1 MRPVAAF
8 FAVSLLMIAAC
19 GGGQGPTAT
28 PAGVSTNA
36 PTHTVPTAPPGGS
49 DAAALCVLTP
59 EDWQQ
64 FNYVTGATPDVISDE
79 PGTAICQYASA
90 LFLEMYTHD
99 NETDADATYQTMLEN
114 IPVDDPQELTLPRAD
129 VVTFDPD
136 IGDNH
141 AGIVVRAGRLDFLI
155 TGLARDSVQA
165 ELMTLAGLVLART
178 AALQ

>member
-1 MRPVAAF
+1 
-8 FAVSLLMIAAC
+8 MIAAC
-19 GGGQGPTAT
+19 GGAGAPTIAPSPTTPPAASVT
-28 PAGVSTNA
+28 PA
-36 PTHTVPTAPPGGS
+36 PTAPDGS

-64 FNYVTGATPDVISDE
+64 FNYVTGATPNVISDE

-99 NETDADATYQTMLEN
+99 NETDAEATYQTMLEN
-114 IPVDDPQELTLPRAD
+114 IPVDEPQELTLPGAD

-136 IGDNH
+136 IGENH
-141 AGIVVRAGRLDFLI
+141 AGIVVRAGNLDFLI

>member
-1 MRPVAAF
+1 MRPVAV
-8 FAVSLLMIAAC
+8 FAVSLLMAAC
-19 GGGQGPTAT
+19 GGGGAPTNAPSPTTPPSASATPAPTAT
-28 PAGVSTNA
+28 
-36 PTHTVPTAPPGGS
+36 GGS

-79 PGTAICQYASA
+79 PGSAICQYASA

-99 NETDADATYQTMLEN
+99 NETDAEATFETMLEN
-114 IPVDDPQELTLPRAD
+114 IPVDEPQELTLPGAD
-129 VVTFDPD
+129 AVTFDPD

-155 TGLARDSVQA
+155 TGLARETVQA
-165 ELMTLAGLVLART
+165 ELMTLAGVVLTRT

>member
-1 MRPVAAF
+1 MRPVAV

-19 GGGQGPTAT
+19 GGGGAPTAAPSATTPPAASATPGPTAT
-28 PAGVSTNA
+28 
-36 PTHTVPTAPPGGS
+36 GGS

-99 NETDADATYQTMLEN
+99 NETDAEATYQTMLEN
-114 IPVDDPQELTLPRAD
+114 IPVDEPHELTLPGAD
-129 VVTFDPD
+129 AVTFDPD

-141 AGIVVRAGRLDFLI
+141 AGIVVRAGR
-155 TGLARDSVQA
+155 
-165 ELMTLAGLVLART
+165 
-178 AALQ
+178 

>member
-1 MRPVAAF
+1 MRPL
-8 FAVSLLMIAAC
+8 AVFVGSLLMIAAC
-19 GGGQGPTAT
+19 GGGGAPTAAPSPSAPPAAST
-28 PAGVSTNA
+28 PPA
-36 PTHTVPTAPPGGS
+36 PTTPGGS
-49 DAAALCVLTP
+49 DAAGLCVLTAA
-59 EDWQQ
+59 DWQQ

-114 IPVDDPQELTLPRAD
+114 IPVDEPQVLTLPGAD
-129 VVTFDPD
+129 AVTFDPD